1 MIGSSVAVVGA
12 DPTMVDDEVRLAIG
26 EALDGR
32 DPAFALEDLSA
43 GSGDGDAG
51 AIIARIMDAL
61 ATPPL
66 LSDRR
71 VVVVRDAQALGAE
84 ESRPLIEWLAAPT
97 TTATLVLGVVGAR
110 SHRLVG
116 AVADV
121 RHVAVGT
128 RPAERVAFVT
138 DTFARHGLRVER
150 SVAQS
155 VAERIGD
162 DVARADALARTL
174 ASIYGTATVSAA
186 QIQPYLGAAGDVP
199 EWDLTD
205 AIDAGDVRRAVMVAR
220 RMLDSRSRVGVQII
234 GSLSRHFLRM
244 ARVEGAGLTS
254 DAQAADLLG
263 VKPYPA
269 GKALRQAERLGGERL
284 RASVHLIARA
294 DLDLKG
300 AVSYGGR
307 DAEGD
312 RDPTELTVI
321 EVLVARLATLA
332 RAARR

>member
-1 MIGSSVAVVGA
+1 MTGSSVAVVGA
-12 DPTMVDDEVRLAIG
+12 DPTMVDDEVRLVIG
-26 EALDGR
+26 EALDGL
-32 DPAFALEDLSA
+32 DAAFALEDLTA
-43 GSGDGDAG
+43 GSGDGEAG
-51 AIIARIMDAL
+51 AIIARVMDAL
-61 ATPPL
+61 TTPPL

-71 VVVVRDAQALGAE
+71 VVVVRDAQALSAE
-84 ESRPLIEWLAAPT
+84 ESRPLLEWLAAPT
-97 TTATLVLGVVGAR
+97 TTATLVLGVVGTR

-121 RHVAVGT
+121 RLVAVGT
-128 RPAERVAFVT
+128 RPAERVAFVA
-138 DTFARHGLRVER
+138 DTLARHGLQVER
-150 SVAQS
+150 SVAQR

-162 DVARADALARTL
+162 DVARTDALARTL
-174 ASIYGTATVSAA
+174 ASIYGTATLGFA
-186 QIQPYLGAAGDVP
+186 QIEPYLGAAGDVP

-205 AIDAGDVRRAVMVAR
+205 AIDAGDVRRAVVVAR

-284 RASVHLIARA
+284 RASVHLVARA

>member
-1 MIGSSVAVVGA
+1 MIGSSVAVVGGDA
-12 DPTMVDDEVRLAIG
+12 TMVDDEVRLVVG
-26 EALDGR
+26 EALDGL
-32 DPAFALEDLSA
+32 DPAFALEDLTVGA
-43 GSGDGDAG
+43 GDADAV
-51 AIIARIMDAL
+51 AIVARVMDAL
-61 ATPPL
+61 TTPPL

-71 VVVVRDAQALGAE
+71 VVVVRDAQALGAQE
-84 ESRPLIEWLAAPT
+84 CRPLLEWLAAPT
-97 TTATLVLGVVGAR
+97 TTATLVLGVVGPR
-110 SHRLVG
+110 THRLVG
-116 AVADV
+116 AVGDV

-138 DTFARHGLRVER
+138 DTFTRHGLQVER
-150 SVAQS
+150 SVAQR
-155 VAERIGD
+155 VVERIGD

-174 ASIYGTATVSAA
+174 VSIYGTTTLGFA
-186 QIQPYLGAAGDVP
+186 QIDPYLGAAGDVP

-205 AIDAGDVRRAVMVAR
+205 AIDAGDVSRAVVVAR
-220 RMLDSRSRVGVQII
+220 RMLDSRSRVGVQIV
-234 GSLSRHFLRM
+234 GSLSRHYVRM

-254 DAQAADLLG
+254 DAQAAALLG

-300 AVSYGGR
+300 ERSYGGR

-332 RAARR
+332 RSARR